1 MKSSLRLHRALRC
14 LGGDIMDGFGVLGR
28 GMSSALVGSGYGWD
42 GWCVCLGGG
51 KFSSWVWFGGCGGEC
66 LCGVRGV
73 IVESGVVGW
82 VCGGVGDLG
91 RGQKKL
97 YYLRLLLKL
106 RISGGSEFCFKIYI
120 EREICVKKGGRWISR
135 S

>member
-1 MKSSLRLHRALRC
+1 
-14 LGGDIMDGFGVLGR
+14 V
-28 GMSSALVGSGYGWD
+28 
-42 GWCVCLGGG
+42 
-51 KFSSWVWFGGCGGEC
+51 C

-73 IVESGVVGW
+73 IVESGVVGL
-82 VCGGVGDLG
+82 VCGLG
-91 RGQKKL
+91 WGFGRVGQKNFITL
-97 YYLRLLLKL
+97 WLLLKL